1 MNYYPFHI
9 GDYLSA
15 TRHLSWEEDAAYRRL
30 LDTYY
35 TTEKPLP
42 ADERSVYRLVVAATE
57 SQREAVRTVLLEFFD
72 LREDGWV
79 NQRADAEISAMREK
93 QEANEV
99 RNAHERERMS
109 RHRERRSAMFEQLRA
124 AGVVPPWDVSTK
136 DLQRLHEQHYN
147 APATHLQREHEAPA
161 THLQREQ
168 AVSCN
173 APATAIPTPTPTPTP
188 TPIEEEGERASAPPR
203 KRSAPAQLAQ
213 PADVDEQTWQDW
225 LALRKAKK
233 APVTATV
240 LAQARTESDKAGMP
254 LAAFLRVW
262 CARGSQGLQAEWLKP
277 QERAGPSA
285 ETAYQRSMRERVRE
299 FAPSVAR
306 KAPHERCAVPQNTA
320 EFFNTVGALK

>member
-9 GDYLSA
+9 GDYVSA
-15 TRHLSWEEDAAYRRL
+15 TRHLSWDEDAAYRRL
-30 LDTYY
+30 LDACY

-42 ADERSVYRLVVAATE
+42 IDLRAVFRLVLATTDA
-57 SQREAVRTVLLEFFD
+57 QRQAVETVLHEFFERTD
-72 LREDGWV
+72 SGWV
-79 NQRADAEISAMREK
+79 NRRAEQEIVSMQDKQARQAIKAE
-93 QEANEV
+93 
-99 RNAHERERMS
+99 HESERMR
-109 RHRERRSAMFEQLRA
+109 RHRERRAELFTALRA
-124 AGVVPPWDVSTK
+124 VEVVPAWDIPMRE
-136 DLQRLHEQHYN
+136 LQHLHEAHCN
-147 APATHLQREHEAPA
+147 APVAHLQRTCNANKD
-161 THLQREQ
+161 
-168 AVSCN
+168 VSCN
-173 APATAIPTPTPTPTP
+173 APATAIPIPTPIPTP

>member
-9 GDYLSA
+9 GDYA
-15 TRHLSWEEDAAYRRL
+15 AHTAHLSFEEDIAYRRI
-30 LDTYY
+30 LDWYY
-35 TTEKPLP
+35 LNEKALPLDAGKVARLIRMPKSLP
-42 ADERSVYRLVVAATE
+42 AIQVV
-57 SQREAVRTVLLEFFD
+57 LDEFFVKSD
-72 LREDGWV
+72 DGWHNKRADEELSEV
-79 NQRADAEISAMREK
+79 QAKQEQRAIKDEH
-93 QEANEV
+93 EA
-99 RNAHERERMS
+99 ERM
-109 RHRERRSAMFEQLRA
+109 RRYRERRAAMFAALRE
-124 AGVVPPWDVSTK
+124 AGVVPAWDLPMK
-136 DLQRLHEQHYN
+136 ELQRLHEANCN
-147 APATHLQREHEAPA
+147 APATHLQRE
-161 THLQREQ
+161 QV
-168 AVSCN
+168 VSCN
-173 APATAIPTPTPTPTP
+173 APATAIPIANSQQ
-188 TPIEEEGERASAPPR
+188 PIANSQQPITNTVSSLRSDTPR
-203 KRSAPAQLAQ
+203 KRSAPAQLEQ
-213 PADVDEQTWQDW
+213 PPDVDDQTWQDW
-225 LALRKAKK
+225 QALRKAKK